1 MPARIENDRLRAQ
14 HVLPEMRDLPRRGCS
29 ALGLAGSDVDDGSA
43 EQIGARGLESVLV
56 CARERMTTC
65 KPAPNA
71 ESLRARHNR
80 ALHRTDIGD
89 ERAGFQM
96 GSQGVELR
104 KISGG
109 WGGKKEQDR
118 PPRGNPRSWRGTV
131 EGAPPRRPRAPPR
144 RPRPAPAR
152 NTPPPPPPVSPPG

>member
-43 EQIGARGLESVLV
+43 EQVGARGFESVLV
-56 CARERMTTC
+56 CARERMTTR
-65 KPAPNA
+65 KPAPNT

-80 ALHRTDIGD
+80 ALHRADVGD
-89 ERAGFQM
+89 ECAWFQM

-104 KISGG
+104 QISGG
-109 WGGKKEQDR
+109 GGGRKREAWPPPGGSPPRWRWGPGGRAR
-118 PPRGNPRSWRGTV
+118 PPCAAPTAP
-131 EGAPPRRPRAPPR
+131 APP
-144 RPRPAPAR
+144 
-152 NTPPPPPPVSPPG
+152 

>member
-1 MPARIENDRLRAQ
+1 MPAGIENDRLRAQ
-14 HVLPEMRDLPRRGCS
+14 HLLPEMRDLPRRGCS
-29 ALGLAGSDVDDGSA
+29 ALGFAGSDVDDGSA
-43 EQIGARGLESVLV
+43 EQVGARGLESVLV

-109 WGGKKEQDR
+109 WSGKNEPVRHARDI
-118 PPRGNPRSWRGTV
+118 PGSWRGIA
-131 EGAPPRRPRAPPR
+131 E
-144 RPRPAPAR
+144 APALHR
-152 NTPPPPPPVSPPG
+152 HCA